1 LVTAQLLLSPLCLEK
16 EERLIEIDR
25 EKYMQ
30 RIDCLLDNW
39 LRYGRG
45 ETGLFYIWM
54 DARTNEPKPGF
65 SQISQEHIPYEADTE
80 EFKLPLA
87 LWYAWLLTGNQT
99 YRGACKKA
107 VDAWWGF
114 AIDPKTKLAAAGFR
128 WGYGGGVDAR
138 TGKWIE
144 PMVVNW
150 YAIPQV
156 ALFGHHKEYIESC
169 ESAFEKLIIKEE
181 KWLYPAPRGIW
192 TKNQIPAFRP
202 QPDQDGCYY
211 CDFLVTF
218 LLPLWS
224 ETYDLRYIEVAD
236 AILSQFQ
243 ELESEQTGVY
253 PTQIMKS
260 WELTTKNASKGSY
273 DSAFMESTMS
283 NLILYEVS
291 GYESLHKKV
300 NKDIDLALEK
310 SWSPEKKELWRHIG
324 VSDGRHSEETLDWWT
339 EYCFVYELLQRYWET
354 DEEKYLKHA
363 KLLAEN
369 FLATKERLE
378 QDQAFRPN
386 ELANAGMALL
396 DLYQWTGEE
405 QYIDGAVWLGDYI
418 VDNMFYENGWLKF
431 ATDPSL
437 FGQKEG
443 TTADPHMTAWTIQF
457 LLSLVYE
464 TFMPDWMV
472 WEHIVGINSPYT
484 LTNGF
489 LELNDY
495 RLNYN
500 NKDIIFNLTTV
511 TINSAEVWVN
521 IPYSWKDGKVLLN
534 GREIPFEEQI
544 LTARKYIVIEAEFQT
559 SLNTVKVDF

>member
-1 LVTAQLLLSPLCLEK
+1 
-16 EERLIEIDR
+16 
-25 EKYMQ
+25 
-30 RIDCLLDNW
+30 
-39 LRYGRG
+39 
-45 ETGLFYIWM
+45 
-54 DARTNEPKPGF
+54 
-65 SQISQEHIPYEADTE
+65 
-80 EFKLPLA
+80 
-87 LWYAWLLTGNQT
+87 
-99 YRGACKKA
+99 
-107 VDAWWGF
+107 
-114 AIDPKTKLAAAGFR
+114 
-128 WGYGGGVDAR
+128 
-138 TGKWIE
+138 
-144 PMVVNW
+144 
-150 YAIPQV
+150 
-156 ALFGHHKEYIESC
+156 
-169 ESAFEKLIIKEE
+169 
-181 KWLYPAPRGIW
+181 
-192 TKNQIPAFRP
+192 
-202 QPDQDGCYY
+202 
-211 CDFLVTF
+211 
-218 LLPLWS
+218 
-224 ETYDLRYIEVAD
+224 
-236 AILSQFQ
+236 
-243 ELESEQTGVY
+243 
-253 PTQIMKS
+253 
-260 WELTTKNASKGSY
+260 
-273 DSAFMESTMS
+273 
-283 NLILYEVS
+283 
-291 GYESLHKKV
+291 
-300 NKDIDLALEK
+300 
-310 SWSPEKKELWRHIG
+310 
-324 VSDGRHSEETLDWWT
+324 
-339 EYCFVYELLQRYWET
+339 VYELLQRYWET

-500 NKDIIFNLTTV
+500 NKDIIFNLTAV